1 MGLGGFGGSFG
12 GIFGNGF
19 DDTLDCVTGDDFC
32 KKTSL

>member
-19 DDTLDCVTGDDFC
+19 EDTLGCVTGDDSC